1 MRVGV
6 TVLVVTVA
14 ALVSASGALTTDLSK
29 SASIHL
35 EPSSVAAHDRIN
47 TQQHLRKHDS
57 KIGRY
62 TDGEERN
69 LPVWLT
75 DNIAGFVAWLTK
87 LDEMD
92 AKAAHM
98 IKGKTVEESEAIFHK
113 LTDEVLDLLK
123 GMEIKEK
130 ITPATLKTHPKFKQL
145 SKNEAEYLQ
154 EYFNKYWDI
163 FPRLKT

>member
-1 MRVGV
+1 M
-6 TVLVVTVA
+6 
-14 ALVSASGALTTDLSK
+14 
-29 SASIHL
+29 
-35 EPSSVAAHDRIN
+35 
-47 TQQHLRKHDS
+47 
-57 KIGRY
+57 
-62 TDGEERN
+62 
-69 LPVWLT
+69 
-75 DNIAGFVAWLTK
+75 TK